1 MVTSRISPT
10 LFGRNHWM
18 ISSTTPI
25 SVIKQHVAMIPFKV
39 LTLTAREI
47 KRPRTAYS
55 IKCIRST
62 QTSKLSEKYV
72 NSRRGYDKKKL
83 IYFVFFV
90 IDPYR
95 KHQEK

>member
-1 MVTSRISPT
+1 
-10 LFGRNHWM
+10 M

-72 NSRRGYDKKKL
+72 NSRSGDMIR
-83 IYFVFFV
+83 
-90 IDPYR
+90 R
-95 KHQEK
+95 N